1 LAIEAPARQ
10 LAAPAPQP
18 EPPPEQVQP
27 DDSAEPVPVNPADTS
42 ETGET
47 ASPDTAPADEDSAG
61 PLLEPEGLAQ
71 SKQQINCACASTR
84 APLAWPALALLGLL
98 WRRRSR

>member
-1 LAIEAPARQ
+1 VPEVAGNDIDDDCDGVTDELPA
-10 LAAPAPQP
+10 
-18 EPPPEQVQP
+18 P